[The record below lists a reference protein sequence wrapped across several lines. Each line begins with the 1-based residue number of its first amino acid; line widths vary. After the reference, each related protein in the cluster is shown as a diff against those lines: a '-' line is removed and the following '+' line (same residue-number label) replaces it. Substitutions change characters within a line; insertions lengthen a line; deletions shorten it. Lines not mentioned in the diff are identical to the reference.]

1 MVIVPT
7 CVVSCYHN
15 IILLSSLR
23 ASKKEALCCLQ
34 PMLPNQ
40 LKKNHDVTVLDF
52 SSSGTTLKFEGSP
65 SGIEKAYQ
73 EVSDLIRTMLEKE
86 VHITEQYQL
95 DQLKSVRTHIKADP
109 VYVCCSEVAPTT
121 SVLLY
126 SFHSDLLDKIA
137 PVVKNLLSVS
147 SVALECKPEE
157 TVYLKSFHKAYW
169 NKLPVVVKFSKDDQI
184 TLSGGDDEI
193 HSCAAKIRSDIF
205 QGLYSR
211 KFDFHCSSKFK
222 SQIEEVV
229 LLSRE
234 TEDPTF
240 KFCLHKA
247 PGQSGQGKGRRRPS
261 QGPADAKEAFTV
273 YVFSKNTE
281 FFETVCQL
289 LQRINPGSKY
299 CQISHKDEERIVLD
313 MKVSLENKY
322 KNMLHISVNTESSS
336 FSIHG
341 LIADDIQKCHN
352 EIKQKV
358 ESTLV
363 VTKYVP
369 VDLQLFNLLD
379 LYKSDIEELR
389 RDCLELTVLKPNKEH
404 DSCLM
409 RIKGSINQVKDIKE
423 RLSSGLLSINVSIE
437 AFDISCPQGLF
448 GMWCKRWNQVKAQEE
463 KRSKVSI
470 TFRKRSDASGQK
482 KLIVHFDIVGTDK
495 DTVQEVMGTIVSEGV
510 DVEEKT
516 LSLSA
521 SATTCLLKA
530 KREKKLD
537 FLNETVV
544 YVKNIDIKTN
554 TVILCAPKELSDN
567 LETAEE
573 KIRKFAGERANTS
586 HVITSN
592 NPVVGLILSNTSKS
606 MPYIASANMLAK
618 PHGASVHVLKKPSV
632 GLRISGTEVAIE
644 TVKVLV
650 RSTVLEAI
658 EKTIG
663 CKQVPVKSLYTSYL
677 SSSEFTRFQS
687 KLESDLNVICSRPM
701 VGKKSKEIATSLLRF
716 TASDSYIKI
725 NICKGNLVQEQV
737 DAIVNAANENLK
749 HNGGLAK
756 AILDTGGLTIQ
767 SESDEYTR
775 IHGKVKPGAAVCL
788 GSGNLQCKKVIH
800 AVGPQWN
807 GGQHNEEQLLYFS
820 IFRSLEAAG
829 KEALTSIAFPAISTG
844 IFGVPVSICA
854 RSSLKAVRDYF
865 QTSPNTTIQ
874 NVKFVLFT
882 QDAIDAF
889 KPLLVSG
896 LCGQYQ
902 GDSRHAKSEIQVAP
916 SIAAAS
922 SPHVSN
928 WQWCNDQG
936 SFSYYSSDVSS
947 KLTTAYQS
955 NPKGSFQ
962 ISMRGTIYIID
973 FAKMVQ
979 INHTTGY
986 SRPIVSMLSAASNI
1000 QWVYQDGSTFLPYT
1014 AENSKALES
1023 MYQSNSPR
1031 SLGIRG
1037 NTYTFDFNQM
1047 IQVNVSSGCKR
1058 QIDRRQIAAS
1068 ASGGNAIAAASVPKE
1083 VEEELRVADCIT
1095 LTLRGPFENLA
1106 AAEAKVLSKLQ
1117 GAVKSQVIGSL
1128 PKNMPSELE
1137 KKIRRIANKN
1147 TVMCSFEER
1156 LKQGQK
1162 HRVLKLEGIHF
1173 KLQTAVSAI
1182 QEEILTFHVNSES
1195 FEEEFTP
1202 PPKWVNQ
1209 TKTTELFSVPQGS
1222 PEWQLVEGKFTMT
1235 MGANRVSSIS
1245 RIQNTWIW
1253 KKYAFQKK
1261 RMHTKNGGR
1270 VNEKELFHGTRTN
1283 DPRNIYEGED
1293 GFDMRYSRQG
1303 LWGVANYFA
1312 VNASYSHNYA
1322 HTSSHGK
1329 QMFLVKVLTGDSHDC
1344 PSNRDLRMPPA
1355 KTSPQSGDVQMAGA
1369 KYDTVTGN
1377 TNGSQVFMTYD
1388 NDKAYPAYLI
1398 TYN

>member
-1 MVIVPT
+1 
-7 CVVSCYHN
+7 
-15 IILLSSLR
+15 
-23 ASKKEALCCLQ
+23 
-34 PMLPNQ
+34 MLPNQ

-52 SSSGTTLKFEGSP
+52 SSGGTTLKFEGSP

-73 EVSDLIRTMLEKE
+73 EVSDLIHTMLERE
-86 VHITEQYQL
+86 VHITEQYQP
-95 DQLKSVRTHIKADP
+95 DQLKSVRTHIKAEP

-126 SFHSDLLDKIA
+126 SFHSNLLDKIA
-137 PVVKNLLSVS
+137 PTVQHLLSVS
-147 SVALECKPEE
+147 SVPLECKPEE
-157 TVYLKSFHKAYW
+157 AIYLKSFHKAYW
-169 NKLPVVVKFSKDDQI
+169 NKLPVAVKFSKDDQI
-184 TLSGGDDEI
+184 TLIGGDDEI
-193 HSCAAKIRSDIF
+193 RNCAAKIRSDIF

-222 SQIEEVV
+222 SQFEKVV
-229 LLSRE
+229 LLPLE
-234 TEDPTF
+234 TEEPTF
-240 KFCLHKA
+240 KYYF
-247 PGQSGQGKGRRRPS
+247 PPVQSGQGMGHRRPS
-261 QGPADAKEAFTV
+261 QSLTDPKEAFTV
-273 YVFSKNTE
+273 YVFSKNPE

-299 CQISHKDEERIVLD
+299 CQISHKNEERIVLD

-322 KNMLHISVNTESSS
+322 KNMLQIFVNTKSSS

-341 LIADDIQKCHN
+341 LIADDIQKCHD

-379 LYKSDIEELR
+379 LYKSDIEELK

-409 RIKGSINQVKDIKE
+409 RIKGSINQVEDVKE
-423 RLSSGLLSINVSIE
+423 RLSSGLLSTNVSVE

-448 GMWCKRWNQVKAQEE
+448 GMWCKRWNQVKAQEG

-470 TFRKRSDASGQK
+470 TFRKKSDASEQK
-482 KLIVHFDIVGTDK
+482 KLIVHFEIVGTDK

-521 SATTCLLKA
+521 GAATCLLKA

-537 FLNETVV
+537 FLNDTVI
-544 YVKNIDIKTN
+544 YIGNIDIKAN
-554 TVILCAPKELSDN
+554 TVTLCSPKELSDN
-567 LETAEE
+567 LESAEE

-586 HVITSN
+586 HIITSN

-606 MPYIASANMLAK
+606 TPYIASANVLAK
-618 PHGASVHVLKKPSV
+618 KHGASVHVLKKPSV

-644 TVKVLV
+644 TVKLSI

-701 VGKKSKEIATSLLRF
+701 VGKKSKEIATSLLHL

-737 DAIVNAANENLK
+737 DAIVNAANEDLK
-749 HNGGLAK
+749 HIGGLAK
-756 AILDTGGLTIQ
+756 AILDAGGLTIQ
-767 SESDEYTR
+767 SESDAYTR

-788 GSGNLQCKKVIH
+788 GSGNLPCKKLIH

-820 IFRSLEAAG
+820 IFQSLEAAG

-854 RSSLKAVRDYF
+854 RLSLKAVQDYF

-874 NVKFVLFT
+874 NVKFILFT

-902 GDSRHAKSEIQVAP
+902 GDSRQEIQVAP

-962 ISMRGTIYIID
+962 ISIRGTMYNID

-986 SRPIVSMLSAASNI
+986 SRPIVSMLSAASDI

-1014 AENSKALES
+1014 AEDSKALES

-1047 IQVNVSSGCKR
+1047 CQVNVSSGYKR

-1068 ASGGNAIAAASVPKE
+1068 AAGGNAIAEAVVEKE
-1083 VEEELRVADCIT
+1083 VEPEEELRVADGIT

-1106 AAEAKVLSKLQ
+1106 TAEAKVLSKLQ

-1128 PKNMPSELE
+1128 PKNMPADLE

-1156 LKQGQK
+1156 SKQGQK

-1195 FEEEFTP
+1195 SEEEFAP
-1202 PPKWVNQ
+1202 PPEWVKQ

-1222 PEWQLVEGKFTMT
+1222 PEWQLVEGKFAKT
-1235 MGANRVSSIS
+1235 MGANKVSSIS

-1261 RMHTKNGGR
+1261 RMHTKNNGR
-1270 VNEKELFHGTRTN
+1270 VNEMQLFHGTRGN
-1283 DPRNIYEGED
+1283 DPKIIYEGED
-1293 GFDMRYSRQG
+1293 GFDMRYGRQG
-1303 LWGVANYFA
+1303 MWGVANYFA
-1312 VNASYSHNYA
+1312 VNANYSNNYA
-1322 HTSSHGK
+1322 YASANGR
-1329 QMFLVKVLTGDSHDC
+1329 QMFLVKVLTGDSYNSAPD
-1344 PSNRDLRMPPA
+1344 RELRMPPA
-1355 KTSPQSGDVQMAGA
+1355 KTATPHGGEVQMAQM
-1369 KYDTVTGN
+1369 KYDCVTGN